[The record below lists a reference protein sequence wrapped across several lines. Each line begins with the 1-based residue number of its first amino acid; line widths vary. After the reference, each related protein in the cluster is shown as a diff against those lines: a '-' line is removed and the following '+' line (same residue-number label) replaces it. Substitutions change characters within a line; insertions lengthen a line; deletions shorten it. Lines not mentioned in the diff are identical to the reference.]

1 MRKLYIIS
9 GERSGDIHAS
19 NLVRAMHQLDSTIQ
33 FRGMG
38 GTYSQE
44 AGVDL
49 AVNYSEVALM
59 GFLEVVLG
67 FRKSTQ
73 VLEDS
78 EG

>member
-1 MRKLYIIS
+1 LRKLYIIS

-59 GFLEVVLG
+59 GFWKWYWAFG
-67 FRKSTQ
+67 KYSST
-73 VLEDS
+73 
-78 EG
+78 